1 MRMTETIAVIG
12 TGNVGSALGRA
23 FAKRGHIV
31 RFGARKPSDPK
42 NAALTGG
49 AATASVHA
57 PAEAVKGAGI
67 VVLAT
72 PWDATRA
79 ALAALGPLHGKLV
92 IDCTNPLAPSPT
104 GLDLALGHSTSG
116 GEQVAA
122 WAAGAAVFK
131 AFNQV
136 GYGVMEN
143 AAFPRGRPLMLVAGD
158 HETAKPRILALVSEI
173 GFEAVD
179 AGPLSAARLLEP
191 MALMW
196 IKLALFL
203 GQGRDF
209 AFALLRR

>member
-1 MRMTETIAVIG
+1 MQVTETIAVIG

-23 FAKRGHIV
+23 FAKRGHVV
-31 RFGARKPSDPK
+31 RFGTRNPSDPK
-42 NAALTGG
+42 NAALIDG
-49 AATASVHA
+49 APAASVHA
-57 PAEAVKGAGI
+57 PAAAVEGAGI

-79 ALAALGPLHGKLV
+79 ALAGLGPLRGKLV

-104 GLDLALGHSTSG
+104 GLDLAIGHTISG

-122 WAAGAAVFK
+122 WAPGAAVFK

-136 GYGVMEN
+136 GFDVM
-143 AAFPRGRPLMLVAGD
+143 ADATFPRGRPLMLVAGD
-158 HETAKPRILALVSEI
+158 DEAAKPRILALVSAI

-196 IKLALFL
+196 IRLALFL